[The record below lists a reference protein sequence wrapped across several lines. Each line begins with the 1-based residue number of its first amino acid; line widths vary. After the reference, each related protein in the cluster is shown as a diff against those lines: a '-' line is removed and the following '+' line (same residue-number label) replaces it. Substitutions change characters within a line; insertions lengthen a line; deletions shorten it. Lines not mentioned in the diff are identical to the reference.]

1 MQRELAD
8 LQCAPSKPQS
18 MQFASA
24 EGVSLRDLSSRNNVT
39 TKAVKGMKIPKHVLD
54 QRLVKQVEFGK
65 FNFLN
70 FK

>member
-1 MQRELAD
+1 MCPQ
-8 LQCAPSKPQS
+8 QGPQS